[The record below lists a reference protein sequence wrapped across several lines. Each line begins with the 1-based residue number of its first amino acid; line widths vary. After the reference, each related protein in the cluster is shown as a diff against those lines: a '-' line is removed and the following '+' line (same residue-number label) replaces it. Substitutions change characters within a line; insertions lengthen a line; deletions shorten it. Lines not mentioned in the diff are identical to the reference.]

1 MKLFVFAKSWSFRIV
16 NNYFLLLALNGLLLM
31 MGMISIAKFDLLI
44 MLAATVITISYLSK
58 GVTKF
63 DLFIILFIAVV
74 ALSGLLNNYSHE
86 LWYQGCRS
94 QLYFTIFF
102 FVGRHPQIANLN
114 LFRVGVLPFLSVCI
128 IGLGLYIMSPSWY
141 MDYKLQMFQT
151 DEDMSEGRIL
161 EMTRLSAFWT
171 YPYWVSYG
179 CAIMYAYIMI
189 NCYMKGFMKR
199 EDAIILI
206 FFAFIALLTQQ
217 RAPLFTIASLT
228 IVFILFGLFKRKRI
242 GHISLRTSILYFI
255 SLVVCMFMLFLTM
268 IHTDMLSRLLE
279 KIELLE
285 NISMFLNDRA
295 DIFSDFYSKKI
306 SLFGDGIGRYSHT
319 AYNLGKQAITDQQ
332 YMQLIYETGYL
343 GCIGYA
349 IIIMTVL
356 FKGLKYYSSFYLE
369 LTIIAFFLVAMTGAN
384 CLSSFN
390 QHIAIFWMCCGRIC
404 NKYLVQ
410 HYKAKKPSLQVY

>member
-31 MGMISIAKFDLLI
+31 IGMINIAKFDLLI

-58 GVTKF
+58 GITKF
-63 DLFIILFIAVV
+63 DLFIIFFIGAI
-74 ALSGLLNNYSHE
+74 AFSSLINNYDHK

-102 FVGRHPQIANLN
+102 FVGRHSQIANLN
-114 LFRVGVLPFLSVCI
+114 IFRVGMLPFLCVCI
-128 IGLGLYIMSPSWY
+128 TGLGLYIMSPSWY
-141 MDYKLQMFQT
+141 MDYKLQIWQT
-151 DEDMSEGRIL
+151 DEGVSEGRIL
-161 EMTRLSAFWT
+161 EMTRLSAFWQ

-189 NCYMKGFMKR
+189 NCYMKEFMKR
-199 EDAIILI
+199 QDAIILI
-206 FFAFIALLTQQ
+206 FIAFIALLTQQ
-217 RAPLFTIASLT
+217 RAPLFTITSLT
-228 IVFILFGLFKRKRI
+228 IAFILFGLFKRKRI

-255 SLVVCMFMLFLTM
+255 LLVVCMFVLFLTV
-268 IHTDMLSRLLE
+268 IDTEMLSRLWE
-279 KIELLE
+279 KFELLE
-285 NISMFLNDRA
+285 DISMFLNDRA

-332 YMQLIYETGYL
+332 YMQLIYETGYF

-349 IIIMTVL
+349 IIILTVL
-356 FKGLKYYSSFYLE
+356 FKGLRHYSSFYLE

-404 NKYLVQ
+404 NKYLV

>member
-1 MKLFVFAKSWSFRIV
+1 MI
-16 NNYFLLLALNGLLLM
+16 
-31 MGMISIAKFDLLI
+31 GMINIAKFDLLI

-58 GVTKF
+58 GITKF
-63 DLFIILFIAVV
+63 DLFIIFFIGAI
-74 ALSGLLNNYSHE
+74 AFSSLINNYDHK

-102 FVGRHPQIANLN
+102 FVGRHSQIANLN
-114 LFRVGVLPFLSVCI
+114 IFRVGMLPFLCVCI
-128 IGLGLYIMSPSWY
+128 TGLGLYIMSPSWY
-141 MDYKLQMFQT
+141 MDYKLQIWQT
-151 DEDMSEGRIL
+151 DEGVSEGRIL
-161 EMTRLSAFWT
+161 EMTRLSAFWQ

-189 NCYMKGFMKR
+189 NCYMKEFMKR
-199 EDAIILI
+199 QDAIILI
-206 FFAFIALLTQQ
+206 FIAFIALLTQQ
-217 RAPLFTIASLT
+217 RAPLFTITSLT
-228 IVFILFGLFKRKRI
+228 IAFILFGLFKRKRI

-255 SLVVCMFMLFLTM
+255 LLVVCMFVLFLTV
-268 IHTDMLSRLLE
+268 IDTEMLSRLWE
-279 KIELLE
+279 KFELLE
-285 NISMFLNDRA
+285 DISMFLNDRA

-332 YMQLIYETGYL
+332 YMQLIYETGYF

-349 IIIMTVL
+349 IIILTVL
-356 FKGLKYYSSFYLE
+356 FKGLRHYSSFYLE

-404 NKYLVQ
+404 NKYLV